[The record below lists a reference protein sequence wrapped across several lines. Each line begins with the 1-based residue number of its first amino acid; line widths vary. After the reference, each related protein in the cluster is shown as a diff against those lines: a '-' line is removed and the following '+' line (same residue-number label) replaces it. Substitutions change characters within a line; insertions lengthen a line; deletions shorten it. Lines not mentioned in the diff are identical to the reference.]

1 MPLIDAFKGIASQLI
16 VLHHLS
22 AYGPMP
28 LAAQAVLP
36 GTLGWLYEYARMA
49 VQVFLVIGGFLAA
62 RALSDNGQALTR
74 SPLALIWKRYLRLA
88 IPYLAAI
95 GLAIIGAAIA
105 DHWMDD
111 EAIPARAT
119 LAQWLAHAFLLQ
131 SLLGYD
137 SLSAG
142 VWYIAID
149 FQLFALMAI
158 LLWLGRVRYLAPAL
172 VLLVTTSSLFW
183 FNRDAN
189 WDNWA
194 LYFFGSYGLGA
205 AAWWASSRKQML
217 AWLGVIATIAIAALI
232 LDFRLRIALA
242 LAVALVLGFSRRS
255 GLLERWPDAKPLGL
269 PRANF
274 LLGLSG
280 ALPDLPDRQCALCQS
295 RLYFTHR
302 RRFWP
307 VFGVDRQHCRRHAVL
322 SLDRKPG
329 RQPEDHRRTRWVVWQ
344 RTGTGAQGAGTS
356 QLAGTARLT
365 PQNPRLASVGQFD
378 PIPEELKCLRV
389 SQRFNIFHRLCM
401 HHIAHRQFNDLA

>member
-1 MPLIDAFKGIASQLI
+1 MSPPANRMPLIDAFKGIASQLI

-111 EAIPARAT
+111 EAIPDRAT

-131 SLLGYD
+131 GLLGYD

-172 VLLVTTSSLFW
+172 VLLVAISSLFW
-183 FNRDAN
+183 FNRDAD

-205 AAWWASSRKQML
+205 AAWWASSRKQMSS
-217 AWLGVIATIAIAALI
+217 WLGVIATIAIAALV

-255 GLLERWPDAKPLGL
+255 GLLERWPDAKPLAFLGQISYSVFLVHFPICLIANALFANLGFTSPTAAVFGL
-269 PRANF
+269 F
-274 LLGLSG
+274 LAWTASIAGGTLFYRWIESPVASQRITG
-280 ALPDLPDRQCALCQS
+280 ALGWLFDKGLELG
-295 RLYFTHR
+295 HK
-302 RRFWP
+302 
-307 VFGVDRQHCRRHAVL
+307 V
-322 SLDRKPG
+322 PG
-329 RQPEDHRRTRWVVWQ
+329 
-344 RTGTGAQGAGTS
+344 
-356 QLAGTARLT
+356 
-365 PQNPRLASVGQFD
+365 LAS
-378 PIPEELKCLRV
+378 L
-389 SQRFNIFHRLCM
+389 
-401 HHIAHRQFNDLA
+401 LARRA

>member
-28 LAAQAVLP
+28 LAAQPALP

-111 EAIPARAT
+111 EAIPDRAT

-172 VLLVTTSSLFW
+172 VLLVAISSL
-183 FNRDAN
+183 
-189 WDNWA
+189 
-194 LYFFGSYGLGA
+194 SYGLGA

-217 AWLGVIATIAIAALI
+217 AWLGVIATIAIAALV

-255 GLLERWPDAKPLGL
+255 GLLERWPDAKPLAFLGQISYSVFLVHFPICLIANALFANLGFTSPTAAVFGL
-269 PRANF
+269 F
-274 LLGLSG
+274 LAWTASIAGGTLFYRWIESPVASQRITG
-280 ALPDLPDRQCALCQS
+280 ALGWLFDKGLEL
-295 RLYFTHR
+295 
-302 RRFWP
+302 
-307 VFGVDRQHCRRHAVL
+307 G
-322 SLDRKPG
+322 RKVPG
-329 RQPEDHRRTRWVVWQ
+329 
-344 RTGTGAQGAGTS
+344 
-356 QLAGTARLT
+356 
-365 PQNPRLASVGQFD
+365 LAS
-378 PIPEELKCLRV
+378 L
-389 SQRFNIFHRLCM
+389 
-401 HHIAHRQFNDLA
+401 LARRA